1 MNEPR
6 QAFTLIET
14 MVALAIFALVIVGCV
29 KAIEAI
35 GGVVAGLRMEG
46 EVRRGLENHAAELRA
61 LRIFPPKSPRASS
74 SSTNGIMIRDEV
86 TQIED
91 ANAKIKPEDNLFQ
104 VRMVAS
110 WKEAGRVE
118 SLTNTIYLRGTK

>member
-1 MNEPR
+1 MNDSR

-35 GGVVAGLRMEG
+35 GGVVSGLRMEG
-46 EVRRGLENHAAELRA
+46 EGRRSLENHAAELRA
-61 LRIFPPKSPRASS
+61 MRIFPPRSPGASS
-74 SSTNGIMIRDEV
+74 TLANGIGIRDEI

-91 ANAKIKPEDNLFQ
+91 ADAKIKPEDNLFQ

-110 WKEAGRVE
+110 WKEAGRAE
-118 SLTNTIYLRGTK
+118 SMTNTLYLKGSK

>member
-1 MNEPR
+1 MNDSR

-46 EVRRGLENHAAELRA
+46 EVRRSLENHAAELRA
-61 LRIFPPKSPRASS
+61 LRIFPPKSPRSAAA
-74 SSTNGIMIRDEV
+74 TNGIVIRDEV
-86 TQIED
+86 IQIED
-91 ANAKIKPEDNLFQ
+91 ADVKIKPEDNLFQ

-110 WKEAGRVE
+110 WKETGRAE
-118 SLTNTIYLRGTK
+118 SLTITFYLRGSK